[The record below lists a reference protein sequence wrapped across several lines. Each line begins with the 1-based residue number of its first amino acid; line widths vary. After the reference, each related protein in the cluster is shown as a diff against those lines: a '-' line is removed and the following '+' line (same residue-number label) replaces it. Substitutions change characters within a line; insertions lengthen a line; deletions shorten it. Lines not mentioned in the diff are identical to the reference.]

1 MKQMKVCANLQQDFT
16 DAEKAQA
23 RENIG
28 AVSVSDIPSIIRKDT
43 YSGGTEY
50 DLDTLLLD
58 RQGSETAV
66 IKSGSTG
73 FGSTV
78 PTPSLSSDEGK
89 VPVSYYRDG
98 RGYYLLEQYKD
109 SRFPD
114 SSSSDVGKVLAV
126 DATGTPIW
134 QTPTTYS
141 AGQGIDI
148 TNDQISWEYTV
159 GRNLHINQNNQ
170 IQTNLPGGIYDAPTA
185 MSNNFTALSG
195 ANFAG
200 AYRLGCRYNTNGK
213 YELALIYTAS
223 GQSST
228 ITFIGTETVIGIN
241 NDITVNP
248 AAYIGET
255 AYYTPSVRFGYNSS
269 TIFDPAL
276 HKAIIYQGLAQIG
289 PTSNTQIA
297 IWQDNGNVKISFTSI
312 EVGKVGSTL

>member
-1 MKQMKVCANLQQDFT
+1 MKQNKVATNLQQDFT

-43 YSGGTEY
+43 YSGGIEY

-66 IKSGSTG
+66 IKSGSTV

-78 PTPSLSSDEGK
+78 PAPSLSSDEGK
-89 VPVSYYRDG
+89 VPVAYYRDN
-98 RGYYLLEQYKD
+98 RAYFLLENKNYV
-109 SRFPD
+109 PV
-114 SSSSDVGKVLAV
+114 SSSSDNGKVLAV

-134 QTPTTYS
+134 QAPTTYS

-170 IQTNLPGGIYDAPTA
+170 IQTNLPGGIWDAPTA
-185 MSNNFTALSG
+185 MSNSFSALSG

-223 GQSST
+223 GTTST

-255 AYYTPSVRFGYNSS
+255 AYYTPTVRFGYNSS
-269 TIFDPAL
+269 TIFDPTL